1 MKRHA
6 FDMTSFLFGIVL
18 GAAAVAFLLADQLSW
33 DVDGRWVLPAALIL
47 LGVVGIAGAFSGLRP
62 NADSDADADSEK
74 DEHGEAAVDDGTA
87 PVPAV
92 EASSFPSPGGDVK
105 TQ

>member
-33 DVDGRWVLPAALIL
+33 DVDGRWILPAALIL

-62 NADSDADADSEK
+62 SASSEQNRHDDAVAGDD
-74 DEHGEAAVDDGTA
+74 VDD
-87 PVPAV
+87 V
-92 EASSFPSPGGDVK
+92 EAVATSSPGEDVK

>member
-18 GAAAVAFLLADQLSW
+18 GAAAVAFLLADHLSW
-33 DVDGRWVLPAALIL
+33 DVDGRWILPAALIL

-62 NADSDADADSEK
+62 NADSEQ
-74 DEHGEAAVDDGTA
+74 DEHGDAAVDDDNGD
-87 PVPAV
+87 AV
-92 EASSFPSPGGDVK
+92 ETSSPGGDVK